1 MSTQS
6 DLAELYTTFFDRAP
20 DAGGLAYWV
29 AQVEGG
35 QISLAQVAENWL
47 TQQPEGLSK
56 FPASQTDAQFIEAM
70 YNNLLGRA
78 PDTGGAQYWL
88 DQLQN
93 GTISRDT
100 FGLTLINGAKANT
113 STQGQQDAAMVSNK
127 ATVGVTFAEKGLNEL
142 SLASAVV
149 KSVTADA
156 NTLSATL
163 AIIGLIPSVTGNQ
176 SAAVLNSATQ
186 LLTKLTT
193 LITSAPAEVADAA
206 TYLNSLLSGATSNT
220 NLVTLLT
227 NANTLLTNAATDST
241 ALDNPA
247 SKGAD
252 AVVVATPSTG
262 GSSTPTPASL
272 TVEQY
277 LNQFK
282 TLTGTVTISDTAA
295 NITSAAKMLAAS
307 SNKISSIKASDSGTI
322 LLNAKE
328 FTDISAAKLSD
339 VDNITVID
347 TAELIFVQLSALTA
361 DIGKIDHLNVAGSE
375 LLVLTAAQ
383 YTALGSKLALASTG
397 TIEIKDDTMTAAQ
410 IAEYGVD
417 SRVSSIRVENQVLS
431 KSQYEAAK
439 DKLNS
444 NDTIIVVDNTLTE
457 SEVLTLG
464 ADGKVDDIGVSPL
477 TISVATFQ
485 AAGAKL
491 RSIDT
496 INIEDSGVNFTA
508 AALEF
513 ITEEIKVVD
522 SITVNSGII
531 TLNVEQAGNNEL
543 MAVMSSSNKITVQD
557 SSLNINEN
565 ILNLLENSKITTI
578 EATDDEEIRLSLT
591 ELSSANLE
599 KFSESSNVILID
611 NGSSLSPALHELV
624 KDQNLSKIDKIT
636 ACDNLLTLTAED
648 AAVLGEKLTDTNDVI
663 TLINTLVQSN
673 QTIASNVFQSG
684 NDKLQFS
691 LAELAGTGFQ
701 NYGLSGPETITYGSK
716 NIELV
721 VAAGATASSTG
732 AAFLFDTLTH
742 VLSYDKDGDG
752 GAVAVPLLTLNG
764 VSTLSVDDFMIA

>member
-1 MSTQS
+1 MASMNWAS
-6 DLAELYTTFFDRAP
+6 VWLA
-20 DAGGLAYWV
+20 G
-29 AQVEGG
+29 
-35 QISLAQVAENWL
+35 
-47 TQQPEGLSK
+47 
-56 FPASQTDAQFIEAM
+56 
-70 YNNLLGRA
+70 NLL
-78 PDTGGAQYWL
+78 
-88 DQLQN
+88 
-93 GTISRDT
+93 
-100 FGLTLINGAKANT
+100 
-113 STQGQQDAAMVSNK
+113 
-127 ATVGVTFAEKGLNEL
+127 
-142 SLASAVV
+142 
-149 KSVTADA
+149 
-156 NTLSATL
+156 
-163 AIIGLIPSVTGNQ
+163 
-176 SAAVLNSATQ
+176 
-186 LLTKLTT
+186 
-193 LITSAPAEVADAA
+193 
-206 TYLNSLLSGATSNT
+206 
-220 NLVTLLT
+220 
-227 NANTLLTNAATDST
+227 
-241 ALDNPA
+241 
-247 SKGAD
+247 
-252 AVVVATPSTG
+252 
-262 GSSTPTPASL
+262 
-272 TVEQY
+272 
-277 LNQFK
+277 
-282 TLTGTVTISDTAA
+282 
-295 NITSAAKMLAAS
+295 
-307 SNKISSIKASDSGTI
+307 
-322 LLNAKE
+322 
-328 FTDISAAKLSD
+328 
-339 VDNITVID
+339 
-347 TAELIFVQLSALTA
+347 
-361 DIGKIDHLNVAGSE
+361 
-375 LLVLTAAQ
+375 
-383 YTALGSKLALASTG
+383 
-397 TIEIKDDTMTAAQ
+397 
-410 IAEYGVD
+410 
-417 SRVSSIRVENQVLS
+417 
-431 KSQYEAAK
+431 
-439 DKLNS
+439 
-444 NDTIIVVDNTLTE
+444 NTLTE

-663 TLINTLVQSN
+663 RLINTLVQSN

-701 NYGLSGPETITYGSK
+701 NYGLSGPETITYGSY